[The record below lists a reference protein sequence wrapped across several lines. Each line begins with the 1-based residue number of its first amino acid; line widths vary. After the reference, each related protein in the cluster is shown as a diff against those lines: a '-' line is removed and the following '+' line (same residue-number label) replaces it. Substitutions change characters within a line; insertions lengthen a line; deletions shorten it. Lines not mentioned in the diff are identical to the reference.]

1 MSSYQFVSFFHVG
14 TLKTT
19 NYWRSQIHLLDNI
32 DQALR
37 DGITPDDPTEDVYED
52 SRDFGIACDQLE
64 SGLDGFRSSTTA
76 DVEEVGRRAAVE
88 LDDVHGGHG
97 EASTID

>member
-1 MSSYQFVSFFHVG
+1 MSFFHVG

-19 NYWRSQIHLLDNI
+19 DYWSSQVHLLDNI

-37 DGITPDDPTEDVYED
+37 DGITPDDPPEDVHED
-52 SRDFGIACDQLE
+52 GRDFGVAGNEIK
-64 SGLDGFRSSTTA
+64 GRSDSFGSCASTNIQKICW
-76 DVEEVGRRAAVE
+76 RATIE
-88 LDDVHGGHG
+88 LDYVHCCHG